1 MCNAPRFRQGGSGA
15 NKPPRWSAERR
26 ASPGAQTVKAS
37 LRGDAR
43 AYVTGPLTYGC
54 RCTRAPVGAPLPSL
68 ARGELAKLGGDVPR
82 ENDDVCVDFVAR
94 VERSETRDSSCEPIG
109 QPRISP

>member
-1 MCNAPRFRQGGSGA
+1 MCTAPRFRPGGLDA

-43 AYVTGPLTYGC
+43 TYVTGP
-54 RCTRAPVGAPLPSL
+54 PLERVPMHPKRLSAL
-68 ARGELAKLGGDVPR
+68 RFPHLCEGDWQSSEVVMTR
-82 ENDDVCVDFVAR
+82 ENDDVC
-94 VERSETRDSSCEPIG
+94 PH
-109 QPRISP
+109 Q

>member
-1 MCNAPRFRQGGSGA
+1 MCNARRFRQGGSGA

-43 AYVTGPLTYGC
+43 AYDTGSLLKRVPMHP
-54 RCTRAPVGAPLPSL
+54 APFGAPLPSFHM
-68 ARGELAKLGGDVPR
+68 RETAKLGGRLLR
-82 ENDDVCVDFVAR
+82 ENADACSDFVAR
-94 VERSETRDSSCEPIG
+94 VERSEARDSS
-109 QPRISP
+109 